1 MWYPMIMNWYWKPVT
16 RKCHHK
22 LVSLAK
28 TCFEEN
34 CSFNIYKEINMYKR
48 HVHVQK
54 KNTYKISEK
63 LYKSMFLMNIQASL
77 CDIFSQKLNDI
88 NNHWKRI

>member
-1 MWYPMIMNWYWKPVT
+1 
-16 RKCHHK
+16 
-22 LVSLAK
+22 
-28 TCFEEN
+28 
-34 CSFNIYKEINMYKR
+34 MYKR

-88 NNHWKRI
+88 NNH